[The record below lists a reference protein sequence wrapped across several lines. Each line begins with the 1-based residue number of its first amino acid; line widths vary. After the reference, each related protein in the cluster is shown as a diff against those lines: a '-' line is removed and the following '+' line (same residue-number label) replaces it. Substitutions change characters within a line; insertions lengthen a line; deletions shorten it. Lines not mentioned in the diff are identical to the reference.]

1 MRDVSHKVSTLR
13 TAVAKAILRVS
24 PSTIQQIK
32 SNTLPKGNPL
42 DVAKVA
48 AIQAAKNTS
57 QIIPYCH
64 PMPVEFVGVEFQL
77 DEDFIEI
84 AVTVKA
90 VYKTGVEMEA
100 LTAASVA
107 ALTIYD
113 MAKMVDDLMQIESV
127 TLVSKTGGKS
137 DYATV
142 PNSEINRR
150 AAVLVL
156 SDSVSAGKAKDRS
169 GQYIAEQLQN
179 KGFEIAEL
187 SVLTDDESAI
197 VPAVRRI
204 CDDLKVDLLITTGG
218 TGLSPRDNT
227 PEALNRLFE
236 RQLPGIAE
244 AIRSYGQDRNSYSML
259 SRGVAGVRK
268 QTIIVSLPGSLGAA
282 QDGIAVL
289 FPAINHAFKMIAGGD
304 HGKNGTSSTE
314 HKELELHT
322 HTDKTKS
329 ELHTHTDRTK
339 LD

>member
-1 MRDVSHKVSTLR
+1 MRDVSQKVNTLR

-24 PSTIQQIK
+24 PSTIEQIK
-32 SNTLPKGNPL
+32 THKLPKGNPL
-42 DVAKVA
+42 EVAKVA

-84 AVTVKA
+84 LVTVKA

-100 LTAASVA
+100 LTGASVA

-137 DYATV
+137 DYAPAAEATV
-142 PNSEINRR
+142 QRR
-150 AAVLVL
+150 AAVLVF
-156 SDSVSAGKAKDRS
+156 SDRIASGKAEDRS
-169 GQYIAEQLQN
+169 GQYLVKQLTERGFAIAE
-179 KGFEIAEL
+179 F
-187 SVLTDDESAI
+187 SVVSDDESEIAH
-197 VPAVRRI
+197 AVRRI
-204 CDDLKVDLLITTGG
+204 CDDLKVDLLVTSGG

-227 PEALNRLFE
+227 PKALKNFIDRE
-236 RQLPGIAE
+236 LPGIAE
-244 AIRSYGQDRNSYSML
+244 AIRNYGQDRNSYSML
-259 SRGVAGVRK
+259 SRSVAFTRK
-268 QTIIVSLPGSLGAA
+268 NTIVVSLPGSLGAA

-304 HGKNGTSSTE
+304 HEREKSGQPTE
-314 HKELELHT
+314 QRLG
-322 HTDKTKS
+322 
-329 ELHTHTDRTK
+329 
-339 LD
+339 